1 MGIGGALAG
10 GASLLGGL
18 FGSAPAQNV
27 QPPPNYYAP
36 YAGQSIGAGF
46 QDIQNLP
53 GAQYGQQTAPLALQ
67 SGMNLY
73 NNPFANQYQ
82 SAAQGAAGMG
92 QAAGL
97 NQFAAGGA
105 LGQAGAGQLG
115 LAGQLA
121 QLGFDPQ
128 NQLYQRTQGQLQDQT
143 LANLANAGV
152 GQTPY
157 GQSVLG
163 NTLGNFNIDWQN
175 QQLQRALQGAQ
186 GAGQAVSQGG
196 QALGQMG
203 ALQGQAPQTYLGGAG
218 LPYGTFGQIGG
229 DQLGAL
235 QNLQQTVG
243 GAQGLLQPQIQDY
256 LGIGQQGQQAG
267 QAAANFGLNQ
277 ANLGF
282 QENQALGKGIGQGL
296 GMLGPSLFGS
306 PYGGGG
312 YGTQGLFSGLF
323 GR

>member
-1 MGIGGALAG
+1 MGMGIGGALAG

-36 YAGQSIGAGF
+36 YAGQSIGSAF

-97 NQFAAGGA
+97 NQFAGGGA
-105 LGQAGAGQLG
+105 LGQAGQGMLG
-115 LAGQLA
+115 LAPQLA
-121 QLGFDPQ
+121 QMGFDPQ
-128 NQLYQRTQGQLQDQT
+128 NQLYQRSANQLQDQT
-143 LANLANAGV
+143 LANLANAGI

-163 NTLGNFNIDWQN
+163 NTMGNFNIDWQN
-175 QQLQRALQGAQ
+175 QQLQRALSGAQ
-186 GAGQAVSQGG
+186 GAGGAISQGG
-196 QALGQMG
+196 QSLGQMA

-218 LPYGTFGQIGG
+218 MPYGTFGQIGQ
-229 DQLGAL
+229 DQLANL
-235 QNLQQTVG
+235 QQLQQTVG
-243 GAQGLLQPQIQDY
+243 GGQQLMQPQIQDY
-256 LGIGQQGQQAG
+256 LGIGGAGQQAA
-267 QAAANFGLNQ
+267 QNQANFGLQQ
-277 ANLGF
+277 AGMQF
-282 QENQALGKGIGQGL
+282 GENQMLGRGIGQGL

-306 PYGGGG
+306 PYGG
-312 YGTQGLFSGLF
+312 QGLFSGLF